1 MSQSWSNNELLT
13 KPQDFEI
20 STTESM
26 PFSWD
31 VSAFLGETGT
41 PSLPDARIDRM
52 VSKDIGVLVTPDP
65 VTGTPSIVGN
75 VVIVTIDGSK
85 LKQDELYRVMVS
97 VNVGPDKRQ
106 SCMTMLKCVG

>member
-1 MSQSWSNNELLT
+1 MSNTWSNNELLT

-20 STTESM
+20 ATTESM

-31 VSAFLGETGT
+31 VSAFVGDSDII
-41 PSLPDARIDRM
+41 SLPSARVDRM
-52 VSKDIGVLVTPDP
+52 VSKDVGVLVTPDP

-85 LKQDELYRVMVS
+85 LKQDELYRVVVS
-97 VNVGPDKRQ
+97 VNIGPSKRQ
-106 SCMTMLKCVG
+106 SCITMMRCVG